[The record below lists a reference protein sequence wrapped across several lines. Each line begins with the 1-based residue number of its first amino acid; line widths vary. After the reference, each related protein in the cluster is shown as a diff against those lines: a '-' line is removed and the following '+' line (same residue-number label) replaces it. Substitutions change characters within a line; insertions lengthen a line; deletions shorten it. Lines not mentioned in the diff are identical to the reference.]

1 MTRAAS
7 STASRPAASAA
18 RPVDPADQFPR
29 LRALLQ
35 YLDSLTDR
43 ADLAVLAGL
52 LEELTISRTDLAAAC
67 QFCDEHYQRNII
79 KESPWYELVCICWR
93 SGQRTP
99 IHDHQGSSCAFKVI
113 DGTAMETRFEVT
125 ASGLLSSGGS
135 YEMSPGFICASHDAD
150 IHQVLNAQPAG
161 QDVITLHIYSPPL
174 KSFRKYSLDTPTT
187 AGQMN
192 EQVCPSRRV

>member
-1 MTRAAS
+1 M
-7 STASRPAASAA
+7 
-18 RPVDPADQFPR
+18 DKFPR

-52 LEELTISRTDLAAAC
+52 LKQLNISRADLAPAC
-67 QFCDEHYQRNII
+67 LFCEENYQRNII
-79 KESPWYELVCICWR
+79 KESPWYELVCLCWR

-125 ASGLLSSGGS
+125 PSGLLSSTGS
-135 YEMSPGFICASHDAD
+135 HDMAPGFICASHDAD

-161 QDVITLHIYSPPL
+161 LDVITLHIYSPPL
-174 KSFRKYSLDTPTT
+174 KSFRKYTLDTPTA

-192 EQVCPSRRV
+192 EQMCPSRRV